1 MGSLTDAHILGGKDR
16 TPHEAHTQQDT
27 RTQIR
32 QTLPLREKMDLS
44 AEEAMLKRMTEKRK

>member
-1 MGSLTDAHILGGKDR
+1 MRTFWGGKDR
-16 TPHEAHTQQDT
+16 TPPPHEAHTRQDT